1 MWDPCS
7 AQPAGGRG
15 GERGQHDA
23 VPGHSGAAH
32 QRDPAGMTAHK
43 LQGPQEGGGGCGKF
57 QLERGQGVDWA
68 GVLEQ
73 RANEILQVCLQPCC
87 DNRIKVGWD
96 GQGGVV
102 ELAGLLRESLE

>member
-1 MWDPCS
+1 M
-7 AQPAGGRG
+7 
-15 GERGQHDA
+15 
-23 VPGHSGAAH
+23 
-32 QRDPAGMTAHK
+32 
-43 LQGPQEGGGGCGKF
+43 
-57 QLERGQGVDWA
+57 DWA